1 MIDREDII
9 RMAREAG
16 MDALNGIRDD
26 NSVSVYY
33 EAWPEQLERF
43 AALVASAAKADERE
57 RIITANAPE
66 IEKVNAALNRL
77 TEENTKLWGWYH
89 DAEQHIAILQRRARG
104 ETK

>member
-1 MIDREDII
+1 
-9 RMAREAG
+9 

-33 EAWPEQLERF
+33 EAWPEQLGRF
-43 AALVASAAKADERE
+43 ADLVAAAERE

-89 DAEQHIAILQRRARG
+89 DLEQQFAILQRRTRG